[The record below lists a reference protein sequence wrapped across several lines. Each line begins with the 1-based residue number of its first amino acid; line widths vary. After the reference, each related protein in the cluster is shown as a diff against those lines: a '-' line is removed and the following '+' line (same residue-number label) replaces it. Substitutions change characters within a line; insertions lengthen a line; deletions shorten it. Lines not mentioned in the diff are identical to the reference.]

1 MTKADIVHRVS
12 RETGLTLPQSLKA
25 VDSMLATITSAM
37 AEGHRVHFR
46 KFGSFSSRK
55 KAERL
60 GRNPKTGEDVTI
72 TARTVPVFKAS
83 KQLKKEVDV

>member
-12 RETGLTLPQSLKA
+12 RATGLTLPQSLKA

-55 KAERL
+55 KSERR

>member
-12 RETGLTLPQSLKA
+12 RATGLTLPKTLQA
-25 VDSMLATITSAM
+25 VDCILASITSAM

-55 KAERL
+55 KSERL

-72 TARTVPVFKAS
+72 TARTVPCFKAS
-83 KQLKKEVDV
+83 AQLKKEVDI

>member
-1 MTKADIVHRVS
+1 MTKADIVNKVS
-12 RETGLTLPQSLKA
+12 RATGLTLPQSLKA
-25 VDSMLATITSAM
+25 VDGVFATITSAM

-60 GRNPKTGEDVTI
+60 GRNPKTGEDATI
-72 TARTVPVFKAS
+72 SARTVPVFKAS
-83 KQLKKEVDV
+83 KKLKKEVDV